1 MQGLGKDEGEMGD
14 KGEMVLLPKDQIE
27 RRQSDSCNTTA
38 FIISDQTSK
47 FLRISVLVLAS

>member
-14 KGEMVLLPKDQIE
+14 KGEMVQLPKDQIE